1 MRLPSDPQVA
11 AIMLYESLWPEN
23 ATRHTAWGPN
33 VSTKRNPLGLR
44 PFNRRPD
51 RFPEWSGRLAGGRLG
66 LGGGAGFQAGAALM
80 SSASSLRLDRHEGE
94 SALGE
99 SRAPYSHNRHDGA
112 REDEI
117 QQLRSAIDD
126 LSRKLDEV
134 LAKKG
139 V

>member
-1 MRLPSDPQVA
+1 
-11 AIMLYESLWPEN
+11 MLYESLWPEN
-23 ATRHTAWGPN
+23 TTRHTVWGPN
-33 VSTKRNPLGLR
+33 VSTKKNSLGLR

-80 SSASSLRLDRHEGE
+80 SSASSLRLDRYEGE
-94 SALGE
+94 SALGD
-99 SRAPYSHNRHDGA
+99 SRAHNRHDGA

-134 LAKKG
+134 LAQKRA
-139 V
+139 

>member
-1 MRLPSDPQVA
+1 
-11 AIMLYESLWPEN
+11 MLYESLWPGN
-23 ATRHTAWGPN
+23 TTRHTAWGPN
-33 VSTKRNPLGLR
+33 VPTKKNPLGFR

-94 SALGE
+94 SALGD
-99 SRAPYSHNRHDGA
+99 SRVPYVNRHDGA
-112 REDEI
+112 RDDEI
-117 QQLRSAIDD
+117 QQLRGAIED

-134 LAKKG
+134 LAQKRA
-139 V
+139 

>member
-1 MRLPSDPQVA
+1 MV
-11 AIMLYESLWPEN
+11 YESLWPGNE
-23 ATRHTAWGPN
+23 THHTAWGPN
-33 VSTKRNPLGLR
+33 VSSKKSLSHGLR
-44 PFNRRPD
+44 PLNRRPD

-99 SRAPYSHNRHDGA
+99 SRAPYAHNRYDGA

-117 QQLRSAIDD
+117 QQLRSAIED
-126 LSRKLDEV
+126 LGRKLDEV
-134 LAKKG
+134 LAQKS

>member
-1 MRLPSDPQVA
+1 
-11 AIMLYESLWPEN
+11 MLYESLWPEN

-33 VSTKRNPLGLR
+33 VSTKKNSLGLR

-80 SSASSLRLDRHEGE
+80 SSASSLRLEGE
-94 SALGE
+94 SALGD
-99 SRAPYSHNRHDGA
+99 SRVPYAYNRHDGA

-134 LAKKG
+134 LAQKRA
-139 V
+139 